1 MRFSHHANTADAVE
15 LEETA
20 PQRGQR
26 SPMQKIV
33 HKYLPFITAQIQM
46 SAWNRHFAV
55 DFSGA
60 CPRRWKIE
68 FQSISIHEARR

>member
-20 PQRGQR
+20 PQRGRR

-33 HKYLPFITAQIQM
+33 AKYLPFNH
-46 SAWNRHFAV
+46 SADTNECMEPPLR
-55 DFSGA
+55 SGFFGRLPA
-60 CPRRWKIE
+60 TLKKR
-68 FQSISIHEARR
+68 ISINFHP

>member
-33 HKYLPFITAQIQM
+33 NKYLPFNH
-46 SAWNRHFAV
+46 SADTNERMELFFTV
-55 DFSGA
+55 DLSGA
-60 CPRRWKIE
+60 RLTFPRTSDHIV
-68 FQSISIHEARR
+68 

>member
-33 HKYLPFITAQIQM
+33 AKYLPFNH
-46 SAWNRHFAV
+46 SADTNERMEPPLRIGFFGRLPATLENRIPINFH
-55 DFSGA
+55 
-60 CPRRWKIE
+60 P
-68 FQSISIHEARR
+68 

>member
-26 SPMQKIV
+26 SPMHQIV
-33 HKYLPFITAQIQM
+33 AKYLLFNHSVDINERMEPPLRIGFFGRLPATLE
-46 SAWNRHFAV
+46 NR
-55 DFSGA
+55 
-60 CPRRWKIE
+60 
-68 FQSISIHEARR
+68 ISINFHP